1 MRAFALTS
9 LAMLSAVVLSLGC
22 RRDPPPDGQPAPTT
36 TTPSAEVSAAI
47 VTGDLLVH
55 GPTDV
60 AVVPF
65 GWKLVD
71 ASGKQQEIPTVPGTK
86 YHRLPANRALLATDG
101 NAADKGESML
111 LASFHSRGPVT
122 ASMLDRYAEQV
133 AKSAPAG
140 TQKKVEAKQMFT
152 HTTTREPRGK
162 LFVSRMPADGRH
174 EIHYLFTD
182 RAHET
187 WQLVYLV
194 RNENVDTWRTVLAEL
209 D

>member
-1 MRAFALTS
+1 MRALALTS
-9 LAMLSAVVLSLGC
+9 IVVLSAAC
-22 RRDPPPDGQPAPTT
+22 RRDPPPDGQPTPSPPAVTT
-36 TTPSAEVSAAI
+36 MSPSAEVSAAI
-47 VTGDLLVH
+47 ATGDLLVP
-55 GPTDV
+55 GPTDI
-60 AVVPF
+60 AIVPF
-65 GWKLVD
+65 GWKLVGPD
-71 ASGKQQEIPTVPGTK
+71 GKEQPIEKVPGTK

-101 NAADKGESML
+101 SGPDRAESML
-111 LASFHSRGPVT
+111 LTSFHSRGPVT
-122 ASMLDRYAEQV
+122 AEMLDRYAEQV

-140 TQKKVEAKQMFT
+140 TEKKVAAKQLFN

-162 LFVSRMPADGRH
+162 LFVARTPADGRH

-194 RNENVDTWRTVLAEL
+194 RHENVEKWRTLLAEL